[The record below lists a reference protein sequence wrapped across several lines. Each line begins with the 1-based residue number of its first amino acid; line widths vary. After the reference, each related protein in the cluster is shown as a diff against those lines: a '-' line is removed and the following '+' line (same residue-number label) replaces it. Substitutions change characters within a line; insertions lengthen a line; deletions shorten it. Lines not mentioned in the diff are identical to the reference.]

1 MLYIPCIEFQF
12 CVHYIQLPLEKKK
25 ASKRN
30 VRLPGK
36 KNHLRKLFPTVA
48 MAFFRSMYLS
58 GKISCTLRPNME
70 SIHLSHSG
78 SRVA

>member
-1 MLYIPCIEFQF
+1 MLYIPCVEFQSVF
-12 CVHYIQLPLEKKK
+12 ITSNYPLKKK

-36 KNHLRKLFPTVA
+36 NDHLRKLFPTVA